1 MNDQAGALR
10 QIVANI
16 KGQRARAPGT
26 GARVVVVT
34 SGKGGV
40 GKTNVTVNL
49 ALALS
54 RKGLRVLIF
63 DADFGLAN
71 VDVVLGVTPAYDLA
85 HVVRYRGDIRDA
97 VCDGP
102 YGVRFISGG
111 SGVRELIRLSAAR
124 LAELLD
130 NLLQL
135 DDMAD
140 VVLLDTGAG
149 VSDHILSMV
158 GAAQEVV
165 VVTTPEPTSIMDA
178 YALIKFLTERAESGP
193 RVRLVVNRADSEGE
207 AADTL
212 RKVAAVVRLY
222 LRTEIEEMGFILSD
236 PAVSRAVRLQRPF
249 VLSFPQSAAA
259 RNIETLAWRFMGTEP
274 ERRPGLRAFFT
285 RMAGRQ

>member
-10 QIVANI
+10 QIIANI
-16 KGQRARAPGT
+16 RGQRTRAPGA

-40 GKTNVTVNL
+40 GKTNIAVNL

-71 VDVVLGVTPAYDLA
+71 VDVILGVTPAYDLA
-85 HVVRYRGDIRDA
+85 HVVRHRGDIRDA

-111 SGVRELIRLSAAR
+111 SGVHELIRLSAGQ
-124 LAELLD
+124 LAVLMD

-178 YALIKFLTERAESGP
+178 YALIKFLTARAEGGP

-222 LRTEIEEMGFILSD
+222 LRTEIEELGFVLSD
-236 PAVSRAVRLQRPF
+236 PAVSKAVRLQRPF

-285 RMAGRQ
+285 RMAGR